1 MEKYHIPPKDS
12 SSFDYLKNPA
22 ISESLAHYLSDNQAT
37 LKRLGQYSLANPQL
51 TYPYPKIKHEYYKR
65 NPCDKLFRSVQN
77 LTITELLALIEK
89 SLPSFNA
96 EYSHT
101 VGEIDRTTEGRTDT
115 YRRGYLSDE
124 ILNIYPV
131 LGWLNY
137 YHYVMPE
144 ALTVWDD
151 NDRRT
156 LIELTL
162 DDLQHNLVLLKDAN
176 EISSMGDDM
185 DELLREE
192 IENDEEIKGDGS
204 TLRQDLTV
212 AENEGTKKLLICIY
226 MSISKCHAPSES
238 TMGFAYTK
246 KARGIKQKRKRNKNT
261 KKKVK
266 RKEHMKKKP
275 RKY

>member
-1 MEKYHIPPKDS
+1 MEKKYHIPPKND

-22 ISESLAHYLSDNQAT
+22 ISESLAKYLSDNQET

-51 TYPYPKIKHEYYKR
+51 TYPYTKIKHEYYKR
-65 NPCDKLFRSVQN
+65 EPCDKLFRMVQN
-77 LTITELLALIEK
+77 LTITELRVLIEE

-101 VGEIDRTTEGRTDT
+101 VGEIDHTTEGREET

-124 ILNIYPV
+124 LLNIYPV
-131 LGWLNY
+131 FGWLKFYNY
-137 YHYVMPE
+137 VIPE
-144 ALTVWDD
+144 VWNNYDD
-151 NDRRT
+151 GRT
-156 LIELTL
+156 LIELIL

-185 DELLREE
+185 DVFLREE

-204 TLRQDLTV
+204 TFRQELTV
-212 AENEGTKKLLICIY
+212 AENEGIKKLLICVY
-226 MSISKCHAPSES
+226 MSIISKCHAPSES

>member
-1 MEKYHIPPKDS
+1 
-12 SSFDYLKNPA
+12 
-22 ISESLAHYLSDNQAT
+22 
-37 LKRLGQYSLANPQL
+37 
-51 TYPYPKIKHEYYKR
+51 
-65 NPCDKLFRSVQN
+65 
-77 LTITELLALIEK
+77 
-89 SLPSFNA
+89 
-96 EYSHT
+96 
-101 VGEIDRTTEGRTDT
+101 
-115 YRRGYLSDE
+115 
-124 ILNIYPV
+124 
-131 LGWLNY
+131 
-137 YHYVMPE
+137 MPE